1 MEIFNVRFENALYKS
16 TRQRSDLALELDIT
30 ADKLEKSKQTI
41 AGMQRDKIDFSTQQR
56 GNQVAI
62 ADNELRKLKK
72 QRAEA
77 EKEK

>member
-1 MEIFNVRFENALYKS
+1 M
-16 TRQRSDLALELDIT
+16 T

-77 EKEK
+77 EKEN